1 MIQVAI
7 ANEQDLLPLDEARLR
22 DAVAAVLA
30 EEGPP
35 AATVSVAVVDDPTIH
50 RLNRQYLQHDYPT
63 DVLSFALDA
72 SGEALDG
79 EIIVSAET
87 ARAQGAQFGW
97 GAEDELL
104 LYAIHGALHLVGYD
118 DLDPNEAARMRAAE
132 ARYLERF
139 GLAPP
144 AATVAAASSRRRIQT
159 EDGGSQ
165 EAEGGSCR

>member
-63 DVLSFALDA
+63 DVLSFVLDA
-72 SGEALDG
+72 SDDALDG

-87 ARAQGAQFGW
+87 ARAQAAKFGW

-118 DLDPNEAARMRAAE
+118 DLDPDEAARMRAAE
-132 ARYLERF
+132 VRYLRRV
-139 GLAPP
+139 GLTPP
-144 AATVAAASSRRRIQT
+144 AAESDAARSIEGELRR
-159 EDGGSQ
+159 
-165 EAEGGSCR
+165 